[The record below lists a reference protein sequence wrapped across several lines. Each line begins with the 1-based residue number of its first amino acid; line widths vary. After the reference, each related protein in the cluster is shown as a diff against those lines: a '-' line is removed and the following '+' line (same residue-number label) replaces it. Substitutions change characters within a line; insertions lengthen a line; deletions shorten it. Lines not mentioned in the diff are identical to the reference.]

1 MSVLTDNCFDVASIE
16 AFTADLVA
24 AGFEPVPGSQRGLWR
39 GPIHEAF
46 APLTDAATMDI
57 AIVPGWPLQPPAVL
71 VEGLNTNHS
80 TLDGLVCMWREGDA
94 TLRWTTVKGLFD
106 RIEEWC
112 RQAQGGWKD
121 DDLGQDALLNFRRK
135 DRLLATFD
143 FEALGTSAGGWGDFH
158 ATRSAAPPRFDL
170 RPGRS
175 TSPMHLRGLWF
186 RLGELETPPPRRLS
200 EVSTCLS
207 RKQRK
212 GLERAL
218 RDRQRPDTHGPS
230 GGVDLVLFCWER
242 NGRPNLLV
250 MVCEGVGDN
259 VDAIALQPGP
269 NDEATLILR
278 AGPDASM
285 LRSRR
290 AVLFG
295 AGALGGHVA
304 VTLAESGL
312 GSLDLVDDDVLSPGN
327 VVRHVAGHDQV
338 GAPKVEAVEKVARN
352 HAPWTEVRTHRESP
366 RAPSEIRMRIRE
378 ADVIVDATGD
388 EAFTLSL
395 AMAARAAGKPLI
407 SGALYRGGFVGRVQ
421 REARADDTP
430 IELRADSPHY
440 LLIPPGDD
448 AEDLA
453 TPDVGCSAPVNNA
466 PPSAVLACSSLIAH
480 AAIDILTGRFE
491 LDDEVVDVYRVLPGT
506 APFDRVGRLQATASC
521 EFGSDGSSREATV
534 QI

>member
-1 MSVLTDNCFDVASIE
+1 MSAITNECFDVASLE
-16 AFTADLVA
+16 AFTADLVT
-24 AGFEPVPGSQRGLWR
+24 AGFEPVPDWERTRWR
-39 GPIHEAF
+39 GPIHQAF
-46 APLTDAATMDI
+46 ASLTDAATMDI
-57 AIVPGWPLQPPAVL
+57 GIVPGWPLQPPAVL
-71 VEGLNTNHS
+71 VQGLNTNHS
-80 TLDGLVCMWREGDA
+80 MLNGLVCMWRDGDA
-94 TLRWTTVKGLFD
+94 TLRWTTVEGLFD

-112 RQAQGGWKD
+112 EQAQGGWKD
-121 DDLGQDALLNFRRK
+121 DDLGNDALLNFRRK

-158 ATRSAAPPRFDL
+158 GTLSAAPPRLDL
-170 RPGRS
+170 GPGRS
-175 TSPMHLRGLWF
+175 TSPTHLRGLWF
-186 RLGELETPPPRRLS
+186 RVGELRTAPPRRLS

-218 RDRQRPDTHGPS
+218 SARRRPDMPGPS

-242 NGRPNLLV
+242 NGRPDLLV
-250 MVCEGVGDN
+250 MVCEGIGDD

-269 NDEATLILR
+269 SNEESLMLR
-278 AGPDASM
+278 AGPDAPA
-285 LRSRR
+285 LRPCR
-290 AVLFG
+290 AVVFG

-312 GSLDLVDDDVLSPGN
+312 GSLDIVDSDVLSPGN

-338 GAPKVEAVEKVARN
+338 GAPKIEAVEKVVRN
-352 HAPWTEVRTHRESP
+352 HAPWTGVSTHDESP
-366 RAPSEIRMRIRE
+366 RAPSEIGRRIRE
-378 ADVIVDATGD
+378 ADVVVDATGD
-388 EAFTLSL
+388 EAFTRSL
-395 AMAARAAGKPLI
+395 AIVARAAGKPLI

-430 IELRADSPHY
+430 IEVRADSTNY
-440 LLIPPGDD
+440 LVIPPGDD

-480 AAIDILTGRFE
+480 AVIDTLTGRFE
-491 LDDEVVDVYRVLPGT
+491 LDDEVVDVYRALPGT
-506 APFDRVGRLQATASC
+506 APFDRIGR
-521 EFGSDGSSREATV
+521 V
-534 QI
+534 